1 MAQIDESRISKNAK
15 EVQNYDRDLKM
26 GFYLIKKDKLL
37 FNRHIL
43 QIQKIL
49 EGNNAGFRTQSGTI
63 LKNALTG
70 DIKHIPPQHKDDI
83 VRLMDNLECYINKD
97 LDTFDPLLRLAIIH
111 YQFEAIHPFH
121 DGNGRSGRI
130 LNVLYLVYK
139 RLLDLPIL
147 YLSTYIIKY
156 KQDYHRLL
164 SQVSNNGVWNEWIC
178 YILQGIDQTSSAT
191 IQRIKDIDIAIKYS
205 KDLVEILFSHLS
217 IGESMDK
224 ALRVMGFSDKE
235 RGRKQTLHSFRGTFR
250 SLCDTYQK
258 EHNATFEVK
267 EAVLD
272 HRIGN
277 SMVAAYLHKADYFEE
292 MKALLCWWADFL
304 DRLKTSS

>member
-15 EVQNYDRDLKM
+15 EVQNYERALKM

-139 RLLDLPIL
+139 RLLDLPKN
-147 YLSTYIIKY
+147 T
-156 KQDYHRLL
+156 
-164 SQVSNNGVWNEWIC
+164 V
-178 YILQGIDQTSSAT
+178 
-191 IQRIKDIDIAIKYS
+191 RIWWKS
-205 KDLVEILFSHLS
+205 
-217 IGESMDK
+217 
-224 ALRVMGFSDKE
+224 
-235 RGRKQTLHSFRGTFR
+235 
-250 SLCDTYQK
+250 
-258 EHNATFEVK
+258 
-267 EAVLD
+267 
-272 HRIGN
+272 
-277 SMVAAYLHKADYFEE
+277 YF
-292 MKALLCWWADFL
+292 LIFP
-304 DRLKTSS
+304 